1 MRKNKGLPSGLEI
14 EFEGGLRE
22 EVTAH
27 AGIGLFVETG
37 RRSGVMARADRVLVG
52 KRNPKGL
59 SQSQM
64 VESCAVLSAL
74 GGECIDDFEKLRE
87 DRGLEALVGYSLPAP
102 STARAWLERYHDEGA
117 IGQRP
122 MQGSFIP
129 PESAGLAGLKEVV
142 AQSVRGYVSTV
153 KPGWEVT
160 LDVDAHLV
168 ESSKREALMT
178 YEGHRGY
185 QPMIVSWAEQEL
197 ILADQFRDG
206 NVPASKGI
214 KELVDE
220 AYAVLPDRPEGWD
233 VRVRSD
239 SAAYDQDVLGHW
251 DKRGWKFA
259 VTADMTPQLRKE
271 IERVRPD
278 EWRFWEV
285 EKQGYV
291 REWAEVVFVPSRV
304 VEKRDAVPYR
314 YVAIRIRSPQG
325 VLFGDGS
332 QVKLFAVVTNDWEQ
346 DGQALLQWHRGKA
359 GTVEQAHRVLKD
371 ELAAGVYPS
380 GKFGA
385 NAAWLRLQVL
395 THNLLV
401 VMKAVALD
409 KEYRNARPKRLRF
422 AIFNHVG
429 RVVHHARQMLMRVF
443 ERFLYRVVRPGLRRL
458 KAASWAAT

>member
-1 MRKNKGLPSGLEI
+1 VRKNKGLPSGLEI

-153 KPGWEVT
+153 KPGREVT

-251 DKRGWKFA
+251 DKRG
-259 VTADMTPQLRKE
+259 
-271 IERVRPD
+271 
-278 EWRFWEV
+278 
-285 EKQGYV
+285 
-291 REWAEVVFVPSRV
+291 
-304 VEKRDAVPYR
+304 
-314 YVAIRIRSPQG
+314 
-325 VLFGDGS
+325 
-332 QVKLFAVVTNDWEQ
+332 
-346 DGQALLQWHRGKA
+346 
-359 GTVEQAHRVLKD
+359 
-371 ELAAGVYPS
+371 
-380 GKFGA
+380 
-385 NAAWLRLQVL
+385 
-395 THNLLV
+395 
-401 VMKAVALD
+401 
-409 KEYRNARPKRLRF
+409 
-422 AIFNHVG
+422 
-429 RVVHHARQMLMRVF
+429 
-443 ERFLYRVVRPGLRRL
+443 
-458 KAASWAAT
+458 